1 MLLSKIAKNYLHYV
15 TVSNTPVN
23 VFFPHLS
30 LKDRMGNTVTAAE
43 AVADNLIHPVGKAK
57 GVQHHH
63 QGNYKE
69 GVPPPECPMHQKVQ
83 PPPTSGGE
91 CPVGYG
97 NNDIN
102 PLNMVGTTELIQS

>member
-1 MLLSKIAKNYLHYV
+1 MRAM
-15 TVSNTPVN
+15 PVN
-23 VFFPHLS
+23 VFSPHFLCVS
-30 LKDRMGNTVTAAE
+30 ISEDRMGNTVTAAE
-43 AVADNLIHPVGKAK
+43 AVADHLIHPVGTAK
-57 GVQHHH
+57 GVQHHHH

-83 PPPTSGGE
+83 PPPTTSGNE

-102 PLNMVGTTELIQS
+102 PLNMVSMLN